1 MLGIGK
7 KKNKRRTETFTK
19 IIQGQ
24 NEPYIDFSQT
34 LNSAVNRMMS
44 DPEVKQ
50 ILIKFLVLKMLIHIA
65 ER

>member
-7 KKNKRRTETFTK
+7 KKNKRRTESFTK

-24 NEPYIDFSQT
+24 KEPYIDFSQT

-44 DPEVKQ
+44 DPK
-50 ILIKFLVLKMLIHIA
+50 LSKS
-65 ER
+65 